1 LRVVHINLYDMHG
14 GAARIAWNLMDSMTN
29 MGHEINIFAHRTTSE
44 DPRVISIPFIQTCW
58 QKKLLTQERQQGLFD
73 LYSAA
78 LWRVI
83 EHPLFEQADIVHLH
97 CINGGYFSFLLL
109 PFLASRP
116 MVWTLHDSLAFTAG
130 CLYTD
135 FCDGWKNDWCSKCP
149 QDAGAVGGGT
159 QRELV
164 QLIKSLIYKV
174 TDFTAVCPSLWLKQ
188 QAEQS
193 IMQEHD
199 IRLIYNGVDI
209 HTFKPGNQI
218 ELRTK
223 LGLPI
228 DKKIIM
234 FAAHGGLNNSLKG
247 GNYLY
252 EALQNLY
259 AGYPDLFLLTIGT
272 VNNAAFN
279 RLSVPHLDIP
289 YINNQQL
296 LADYYGAADIY
307 VSPTLTEVFGLT
319 VCEAMS
325 CGTPVVAFATG
336 GIVEVVIHQENG
348 YLAECGNIVELA
360 RGIGYFLDDVTIRQR
375 AGEAAR
381 LRVVQHFSTR
391 RMTDDYITLYEEI
404 LKKQNSSGKRCFPT
418 PSQDSIPRVVEKS
431 KNRSWDAVWQ
441 DFRNL
446 YQKIDTDQMSQR
458 SIFTDQFFSYCL
470 SCIDPI
476 VESQVLWTIIAKW
489 RGYRQIPER
498 CGGLPPEELA
508 ALVDFSSVLRDKL
521 YEYFMMTPRAE
532 LINLNSDRQ
541 NHLCIL
547 CQQVF
552 FNDFLQIQS
561 QADRELNHQKIYD
574 SAIEE
579 NEFSKYLR
587 LMLISMYHPLDAG
600 DFPIHATEL
609 WNNPILPVYCK
620 VIITLWMINTPYY
633 SIEEGQRQRVLKYA
647 SDLCQI
653 DMPTNFFIPVV
664 NEFVKAFWRIS
675 YAGGNNLPALSL
687 FGDFIASYMGRFFPR
702 YSASNPFQKED
713 NTDKKV
719 RVGYISRFF
728 YRQAV
733 SYYMVNRVIH
743 HDKEKFAVYTFALGT
758 GNDEITQEF
767 SRHSEYFRQFTNIN
781 VIEDIYAIVQNL
793 VDSQLDV
800 LIYTDIGMDPLTY
813 MLAGLRLAP
822 VQCALVGHGTTSG
835 LPTIDYYISGDFEP
849 FDAEHHYREKLIRL
863 PNLGAAQFP
872 PTFDQIIPITRK
884 DWKIPDEAVVF
895 VSCANGI
902 KHSQSRDELL
912 VDILRKAPNACILLK
927 PCHVSNMD
935 QRLGERIMSAAKN
948 AGVENRLFILP
959 PLGRIDA
966 LLAIADIQLDTYPY
980 GGWTTNME
988 ALYMGLPIVTQ
999 EGDMA
1004 RSRWGAHML
1013 KALGIQEGI
1022 ATNETEYVD
1031 WAVRFAQDRELR
1043 RQVKNRIIEQVTAV
1057 LFNGPGAQKSYEDAL
1072 LEIIKNMPIKG
1083 GKM

>member
-1 LRVVHINLYDMHG
+1 MHG

-29 MGHEINIFAHRTTSE
+29 MGHEVNIFAHHTTSE
-44 DPRVISIPFIQTCW
+44 DSRVISIPFIQTGW
-58 QKKLLTQERQQGLFD
+58 QKKLLSQQRQQGLFD

-83 EHPLFEQADIVHLH
+83 EHPLFDQADIVHLH

-109 PFLASRP
+109 PFVTSKP
-116 MVWTLHDSLAFTAG
+116 TVWTLHDPLAFTAG
-130 CLYTD
+130 CLHTD
-135 FCDGWKNDWCSKCP
+135 FCDGWKNDWCGKCP
-149 QDAGAVGGGT
+149 QDAGKVGSGT

-164 QLIKSLIYKV
+164 QLIKSSIYKV
-174 TDFTAVCPSLWLKQ
+174 ADFTAVCPSAWLKQ
-188 QAEQS
+188 QVEQS

-209 HTFKPGNQI
+209 DTFKPGNKV
-218 ELRTK
+218 ELRSK

-234 FAAHGGLNNSLKG
+234 FAAHGGLNNPLKG
-247 GNYLY
+247 GNFLY
-252 EALQNLY
+252 EALQNLHVR
-259 AGYPDLFLLTIGT
+259 YPDLFLVTIGT
-272 VNNAAFN
+272 VNNAIFGN
-279 RLSVPHLDIP
+279 VSVPHLDIP

-296 LADYYGAADIY
+296 LADYYGAADLC

-348 YLAECGNIVELA
+348 YLAERGNIAELA
-360 RGIGYFLDDVTIRQR
+360 RGIAYFLDDATFVQR

-381 LRVVQHFSTR
+381 MRVVQHFSTG
-391 RMTDDYITLYEEI
+391 RMADEYMTLYEEI
-404 LKKQNSSGKRCFPT
+404 LKKQNSSGKIYFPI
-418 PSQDSIPRVVEKS
+418 PMKDSIPGLVEKNRS
-431 KNRSWDAVWQ
+431 RSWDAVWQ

-446 YQKIDTDQMSQR
+446 YQKIDNEQASQR
-458 SIFTDQFFSYCL
+458 SVFTDQFFSYSL
-470 SCIDPI
+470 TIINPVS
-476 VESQVLWTIIAKW
+476 ESHVLWAIIAEW
-489 RGYRQIPER
+489 RSYRQIPER
-498 CGGLPPEELA
+498 CGGLPAEELG
-508 ALVDFSSVLRDKL
+508 ALIDFSSTLRDKL
-521 YEYFMMTPRAE
+521 YEYFMMAPSAE
-532 LINLNSDRQ
+532 LIHLDLDTQ
-541 NHLCIL
+541 DHLCSL
-547 CQQVF
+547 CQQIF
-552 FNDFLQIQS
+552 FNDSLPIQS
-561 QADRELNHQKIYD
+561 QADKQLNKQKISD
-574 SAIEE
+574 NSIDG
-579 NEFSKYLR
+579 NEFAKYLR
-587 LMLISMYHPLDAG
+587 FMLISMYHPLAAG
-600 DFPIHATEL
+600 DFDIHATEL
-609 WNNPILPVYCK
+609 WKDPIIPVYCK
-620 VIITLWMINTPYY
+620 VIITLWMINTPSY
-633 SIEEGQRQRVLKYA
+633 SIEEGHRQRVLTYA

-653 DMPTNFFIPVV
+653 DMPSNFFIPVV

-675 YAGGNNLPALSL
+675 YAGGNNLPALTVL
-687 FGDFIASYMGRFFPR
+687 GDFIASHMGRFFPS
-702 YSASNPFQKED
+702 YTTSNPLQAD
-713 NTDKKV
+713 HNTDHKV

-743 HDKEKFAVYTFALGT
+743 HDKEKFAVYTFALGKA
-758 GNDEITQEF
+758 NDEITKEF
-767 SRHSEYFRQFTNIN
+767 SRHSEYFRQFANIDF
-781 VIEDIYAIVQNL
+781 IEDIYAIVEYI
-793 VDSQLDV
+793 VDNQLDI

-835 LPTIDYYISGDFEP
+835 LPAIDYYISGDFEP
-849 FDAEHHYREKLIRL
+849 PDAEDHYREKLIRL

-872 PTFDQIIPITRK
+872 PPFDQVIPITRK

-935 QRLGERIMSAAKN
+935 HRLGERIMAAARN
-948 AGVENRLFILP
+948 AGVENRLFIVP

-999 EGDMA
+999 EGNMA

-1013 KALGIQEGI
+1013 KALGIHEGI
-1022 ATNETEYVD
+1022 ATNESEYVD

-1043 RQVKNRIIEQVTAV
+1043 WQVKNRIIEQVRSV
-1057 LFNGPGAQKSYEDAL
+1057 LFNGPAAQQSYEDAL
-1072 LEIIKNMPIKG
+1072 LEIIKSMPIKG